1 MLFKSF
7 FLKVFSFTFG
17 TLISRLTGLLREMVF
32 AFLFGASYATDC
44 FNVAFR
50 IPNLLRDMF
59 SETALSAAFVPTF
72 CEKMKK
78 EEKKELSLFASNIL
92 NFLLLAVGSLTLL
105 LIFLAPYFVKI
116 ISLGFEKESLKYLLT
131 LKLTK
136 IMLPFLLFI
145 SLGSWAMGILI
156 SYGYFFIS
164 AVASA
169 VFNIISILIPL
180 LTYSLFL
187 KANLE
192 PIFSMAYGVLFGS
205 LFQFL
210 FLLIFL
216 KKTGYQYYFYLN
228 LTDPDF
234 KRVIKLYFPV
244 VFSLAAYQINFF
256 INTILITFLE
266 EKSITYLNYAYRI
279 MHLPAG
285 LFGVAV
291 GSVSLQEFSLAEKEE
306 IKENIFLPIKINTL
320 IILPITLIFLLLSL
334 PITQLLYQRGR
345 FTFTDSYYTSIAL
358 FLYSF
363 LIYPSSLSRV
373 FSAYFYSKK
382 DTKTPA
388 LISFLSVALNI
399 TINLI
404 LMRKIGFKAFP
415 LGATIAAFFQAI
427 LLYLLLKKKEKI
439 SIFNKERKRF
449 FFKILILLI
458 PFSFIIYLSFKAF
471 FLLKLPLFFSLTFT
485 FLIAFAYLFPLLK
498 KEGLF

>member
-1 MLFKSF
+1 MGAKRF
-7 FLKVFSFTFG
+7 FLKVFSFSFG
-17 TLISRLTGLLREMVF
+17 TLISRITGLFREMVF

-44 FNVAFR
+44 FNIAFR

-92 NFLLLAVGSLTLL
+92 NFLLLSVGMLTLL
-105 LIFLAPYFVKI
+105 LILFAPYVVKI
-116 ISLGFEKESLKYLLT
+116 ISLGFTKETPKYLLT

-145 SLGSWAMGILI
+145 SLASWAMGILI

-169 VFNIISILIPL
+169 VFNIVSILIPL
-180 LTYSLFL
+180 FTYSIFL
-187 KANLE
+187 KAHLE

-205 LFQFL
+205 IFQFL

-216 KKTGYQYYFYLN
+216 KKTGYQYYFHLN
-228 LTDPDF
+228 LADADL
-234 KRVIKLYFPV
+234 KKVIKLYLPV
-244 VFSLAAYQINFF
+244 LLGLAAYQINFF

-291 GSVSLQEFSLAEKEE
+291 GSVSLQEFSLTEKEKL
-306 IKENIFLPIKINTL
+306 KENLFLPIKINTL
-320 IILPITLIFLLLSL
+320 ILLPITLVFILLSSPL
-334 PITQLLYQRGR
+334 TRLLYERGR
-345 FTFTDSYYTSIAL
+345 FTSTDSYYTSIAL

-363 LIYPSSLSRV
+363 LIFPSSLGRIFAS
-373 FSAYFYSKK
+373 YFYSLK

-388 LISFLSVALNI
+388 LISFFSVSLNI
-399 TINLI
+399 LLNLI
-404 LMRKIGFKAFP
+404 LMKKIGFKAFP
-415 LGATIAAFFQAI
+415 VSASISSFSQAT

-439 SIFNKERKRF
+439 NIFNKERKKF
-449 FFKILILLI
+449 FFRIIILLI
-458 PFSFIIYLSFKAF
+458 PFSFIIYFSFRF
-471 FLLKLPLFFSLTFT
+471 FEFLKLPLFFSLIFT
-485 FLIAFAYLFPLLK
+485 LILAFLYLFPLLK
-498 KEGLF
+498 KERLF